1 MYVVCWEHPPTS
13 WDSPVCAINNYHS
26 GMVSLPPV
34 NIMMTCGWFML
45 GLPQKTS
52 IEKTYSIN
60 MCHSFSKKSRG
71 ISHSS
76 HKTSRLRRH
85 RHSPGITVAEAKA
98 TRTKPQEGDGV
109 GIWRIEIWETVT
121 LWLSNGLRTGTSP
134 FLVGKSPWI
143 IYKWAI
149 FHSYVK

>member
-1 MYVVCWEHPPTS
+1 MYVVCWEQPPTS

-34 NIMMTCGWFML
+34 NIMILRMVYVGFTTENIHCL
-45 GLPQKTS
+45 S
-52 IEKTYSIN
+52 YSIN

-76 HKTSRLRRH
+76 DFITFATP
-85 RHSPGITVAEAKA
+85 SPFPWIRVAEAKA

-109 GIWRIEIWETVT
+109 TQAFGELKFGKLLPCGYLTVCE
-121 LWLSNGLRTGTSP
+121 LGHHH
-134 FLVGKSPWI
+134 F
-143 IYKWAI
+143 
-149 FHSYVK
+149 